1 MPKKNLMRKGG
12 VVAVSFNDR
21 AIDAIRNLN
30 YIFDL

>member
-21 AIDAIRNLN
+21 AIDAIDAIRNLN
-30 YIFDL
+30 YI